1 MNESFYKSGRWK
13 KKRKHILK
21 RDGFLCQE
29 CKKNGRRV
37 AAKTVH
43 HVKELELYPKLAF
56 DDDNLV
62 SLCEACHNKK
72 HPGKGGNKGE
82 RRRF

>member
-13 KKRKHILK
+13 KKRRHILK
-21 RDGFLCQE
+21 RDGYLCQE
-29 CKKNGRRV
+29 CKKYGRRV
-37 AAKTVH
+37 AATTVH
-43 HVKELELYPKLAF
+43 HVKELELYPELAF

-62 SLCEACHNKK
+62 SLCDACHNKK
-72 HPGKGGNKGE
+72 HPNKGGNKGE